1 MSTFLP
7 TLIFTLAV
15 FAFFALALG
24 VKMLFDKKAEF
35 KGGCASNNPMLRNEI
50 GECTVC
56 GRVPEK
62 DCDTEEI
69 KLDKLPKIG

>member
-7 TLIFTLAV
+7 TLILTILV
-15 FAFFALALG
+15 IAFFVFSLG
-24 VKMLFDKKAEF
+24 IKMLFDKKAEF

-56 GRVPEK
+56 GRVPEGNCEVPESN
-62 DCDTEEI
+62 DLPEI
-69 KLDKLPKIG
+69 K